1 VGSGKGQK
9 DLHLESELN
18 KAEGKEEKKK
28 RNNIFTALVY
38 TFV

>member
-28 RNNIFTALVY
+28 KK
-38 TFV
+38 

>member
-18 KAEGKEEKKK
+18 KSEGKEKKK
-28 RNNIFTALVY
+28 INNIFTALVY